1 VITVDTGSDNMSK
14 ELLIEQLAGLSE
26 EEMAEVLKF
35 VRLLQRQPEK
45 LSAAELTEVREG
57 QEELRRG
64 EWARW
69 QDVKRDV

>member
-1 VITVDTGSDNMSK
+1 MSK
-14 ELLIEQLAGLSE
+14 EVLIEQLAGLSE

-35 VRLLQRQPEK
+35 VRLLQREPEK
-45 LSAAELTEVREG
+45 LSAVELAEVRAG